1 MATVELN
8 AESDTFNNLYSRLTE
23 IKTDLPEWTCSA
35 AAAKWPER
43 DLLGMCPGGK
53 PHLTKEVLDQKKMLK
68 CPCLICVCAEK
79 KKVVEEK
86 IKEVSMEV
94 GELKQTISWSVARR
108 RHAKN
113 LKQRLRGGDMDDDDE
128 EEHNEDP
135 VFYGDQTFEAED
147 EAAEIAHQHARQ
159 EWARL
164 ESSLQ

>member
-8 AESDTFNNLYSRLTE
+8 AESDTFNNLYSTLRE
-23 IKTDLPEWTCSA
+23 FKPDLPEWTCSA

-79 KKVVEEK
+79 KKAVTEE

-94 GELKQTISWSVARR
+94 NELKHTISWSVARLR
-108 RHAKN
+108 QARN
-113 LKQRLRGGDMDDDDE
+113 LKRRLRGSDADDDDDE
-128 EEHNEDP
+128 EHHEDP
-135 VFYGDQTFEAED
+135 VFYGDQNFEAED
-147 EAAEIAHQHARQ
+147 EATEIVHQHARR
-159 EWARL
+159 EW
-164 ESSLQ
+164 